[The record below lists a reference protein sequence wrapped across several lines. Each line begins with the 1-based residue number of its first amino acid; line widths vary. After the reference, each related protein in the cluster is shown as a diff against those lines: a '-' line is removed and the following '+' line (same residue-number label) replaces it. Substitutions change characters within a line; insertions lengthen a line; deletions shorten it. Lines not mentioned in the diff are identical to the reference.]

1 MLAAKAAVNAG
12 LKNPPL
18 KLVEMFSKN
27 AHAKPKHNDT
37 LRTLGLV
44 SSRGQV
50 IVEPHPIKTKSIE
63 HTDSTTNERKIA
75 TILCHCMV
83 E

>member
-1 MLAAKAAVNAG
+1 LFAAKAAVTAG
-12 LKNPPL
+12 LKKPPL
-18 KLVEMFSKN
+18 KQAEMFSKN
-27 AHAKPKHNDT
+27 VHAKPKHKDT

-44 SSRGQV
+44 SSWGQV

-63 HTDSTTNERKIA
+63 QTDSTTNERKMA
-75 TILCHCMV
+75 TILCHCIV